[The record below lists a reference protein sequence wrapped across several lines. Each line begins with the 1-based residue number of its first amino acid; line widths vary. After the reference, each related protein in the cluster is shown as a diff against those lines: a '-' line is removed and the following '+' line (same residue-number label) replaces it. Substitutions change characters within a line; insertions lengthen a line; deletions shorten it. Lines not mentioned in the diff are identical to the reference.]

1 MPRTSLL
8 AFVKVRKRKKV
19 AAYLFKRDIPEIMGP
34 DLERYGP
41 FRKGDLVSEGA
52 LPNEL
57 WNVLMRR
64 GAVRSYFMDL

>member
-1 MPRTSLL
+1 MPQTSIL
-8 AFVKVRKRKKV
+8 AFVKAKKRKKA
-19 AAYLFKRDIPEIMGP
+19 AAYIFKRDIPEIMGL

-64 GAVRSYFMDL
+64 GAVRPYFMEL

>member
-1 MPRTSLL
+1 MPQTSILSFL
-8 AFVKVRKRKKV
+8 KVKNRKKA

-41 FRKGDLVSEGA
+41 FRKGDLVSEGE
-52 LPNEL
+52 LPTEV

-64 GAVRSYFMDL
+64 GAVRPYFMEV